1 MKDRANEGV
10 GMREGV
16 RKEEEQKLWTL
27 KRISESE
34 FSEVGRFGVEVNP
47 KVET

>member
-16 RKEEEQKLWTL
+16 RKEEEQKLRTL
-27 KRISESE
+27 KRISASE
-34 FSEVGRFGVEVNP
+34 LSEVGRCGVEVNP
-47 KVET
+47 QVET